1 MGRLLLLLVLSYL
14 VWLGIESLL
23 NRLRAVGTGSPR
35 PGAGPRRTAPPKD
48 ANDAKTGI
56 ETLVR
61 CAGCGVHVA
70 RSRILTQGGEPY
82 CSEECRRRAA
92 QSA

>member
-1 MGRLLLLLVLSYL
+1 MIRLLLLVVIAYL

-23 NRLRAVGTGSPR
+23 GRLRAAAGFTARPLRPPGTP
-35 PGAGPRRTAPPKD
+35 PGPAPAPSD
-48 ANDAKTGI
+48 SV

-61 CAGCGVHVA
+61 CAGCGIHVI
-70 RSRILTQGGEPY
+70 RSRALTVGGRAF

>member
-1 MGRLLLLLVLSYL
+1 MARVLLLLVIAYL

-23 NRLRAVGTGSPR
+23 NRLRAFTAPSARRTGP
-35 PGAGPRRTAPPKD
+35 PRRAAS
-48 ANDAKTGI
+48 ANDANGI

-61 CAGCGVHVA
+61 CTACGVHVA
-70 RSRILTQGGEPY
+70 RSRILTQGGAPY

>member
-1 MGRLLLLLVLSYL
+1 MARLLLLVVIAYL

-23 NRLRAVGTGSPR
+23 NRLRAFGAPSAR
-35 PGAGPRRTAPPKD
+35 PAGPRRRATP
-48 ANDAKTGI
+48 AKEGTGI

>member
-1 MGRLLLLLVLSYL
+1 MARLLLLVVIAYL

-23 NRLRAVGTGSPR
+23 NRLRAFGAPPARRTG
-35 PGAGPRRTAPPKD
+35 APRRETPAQD
-48 ANDAKTGI
+48 ARAI

-61 CAGCGVHVA
+61 CTACGVHVA

>member
-1 MGRLLLLLVLSYL
+1 MARVLLLLVIAYL

-23 NRLRAVGTGSPR
+23 NRLRAFGAPAARRTGP
-35 PGAGPRRTAPPKD
+35 PRRAAA
-48 ANDAKTGI
+48 ANDGRGI

-61 CAGCGVHVA
+61 CTACGVHVS